1 MARRNLADAKRK
13 GRPVREGH
21 DPAAGPDR
29 EGQTVVD
36 ARDASRAGAREATG
50 TGATESGATESGADH
65 STGSRATEPRGVRLA
80 VGDQPSAVAN
90 VGIEA
95 GSDAG
100 SGTSEEQPTWRG
112 YAREHGGYV
121 VAAVAVLMLAVIGF
135 IALTT
140 TILGGSEEQPA
151 PERPQAPA
159 AGEAG
164 SGVPAAEDVG
174 GIRQDRDGST
184 VTVSIAPDGGSYRGE
199 LSDAEDSLFLES
211 EANQTQ
217 ASFVSPFAE
226 GEERSWL
233 GQIKDASHENF
244 IIQASQTTDPGPA
257 AAEGRS
263 PFMRGSY
270 TVKAR
275 DGSLSASG
283 SFEDVFVSPTKLERT
298 YTETYFAS
306 DSGTATP
313 ERRQWKVRY
322 ESEGDPAFVPT
333 LIGYELPSGQK
344 IGASTEDAPGSGEGS
359 SEDSDGGG
367 SGG

>member
-13 GRPVREGH
+13 GRPVREGY
-21 DPAAGPDR
+21 DPATGPDR

-36 ARDASRAGAREATG
+36 ARDATRAGAREATG
-50 TGATESGATESGADH
+50 TGADPAS
-65 STGSRATEPRGVRLA
+65 EPTGVRLA
-80 VGDQPSAVAN
+80 VGTHPSYDAN
-90 VGIEA
+90 TGTEEGVEA
-95 GSDAG
+95 AAASYD
-100 SGTSEEQPTWRG
+100 EQPTWRG

-121 VAAVAVLMLAVIGF
+121 VGAVAVLMLAVIGF

-151 PERPQAPA
+151 PNRPEAPA

-164 SGVPAAEDVG
+164 SGAPRAEDVG

-211 EANQTQ
+211 EENQTQ

-226 GEERSWL
+226 GDQRSWL

-298 YTETYFAS
+298 YTETYFKS
-306 DSGTATP
+306 DSDTATP

-333 LIGYELPSGQK
+333 LIGYELPSGEK
-344 IGASTEDAPGSGEGS
+344 IGAGTEDAGGSGKGS
-359 SEDSDGGG
+359 SEDSGG
-367 SGG
+367 